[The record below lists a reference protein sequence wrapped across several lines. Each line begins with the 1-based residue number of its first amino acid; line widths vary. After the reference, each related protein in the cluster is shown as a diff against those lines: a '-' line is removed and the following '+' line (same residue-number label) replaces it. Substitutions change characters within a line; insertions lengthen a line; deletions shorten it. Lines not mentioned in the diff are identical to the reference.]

1 MNAIEIRGLE
11 KHFNRFNLGPLDLTV
26 PQGAVYGLI
35 GPNGAGK
42 TTTLDLILGLGLE
55 DAGAI
60 KVLGLD
66 HRRDEVAM
74 TGWPTEMQEAFLNQ
88 QHEAQHSHYSLH
100 FADAEWLIIERG
112 AETVG
117 RLYLRNLPENL
128 HIIDISLLPECRGK
142 GIGGAIMQD
151 ILDHARGLGKGVT
164 IHVERNNPARSLYT
178 RLGFEMIE
186 DRGVY
191 DFLRAPP

>member
-1 MNAIEIRGLE
+1 MPPPICAAGDYGISYRLFTDE
-11 KHFNRFNLGPLDLTV
+11 DLPFVAELYAST
-26 PQGAVYGLI
+26 
-35 GPNGAGK
+35 
-42 TTTLDLILGLGLE
+42 
-55 DAGAI
+55 
-60 KVLGLD
+60 
-66 HRRDEVAM
+66 RRDEVAM

-100 FADAEWLIIERG
+100 FADAEWLIIERKSD
-112 AETVG
+112 AVG
-117 RLYLRNLPENL
+117 RLYLRDLPENL
-128 HIIDISLLPECRGK
+128 HIVDISLVPECRGQ